1 MRPLSRLP
9 RWRPLAVLVAVLA
22 GTGLWLWHS
31 GHPPPPAPP
40 PATAVSAALGGGSD
54 GAWARAYAPR
64 PFTFPADH
72 GAHADFR
79 NEWWYVTGHLRAADG
94 RRFGYQFTL
103 FRIGLHPGPLP
114 ADSAWR
120 AQQWYLGH
128 FAISA
133 LDGGRHQARE
143 RYSRAALDLAGATRE
158 PLAIWLEDW
167 RLDGGPDAGFPMR
180 LRARDGGLSLDL
192 QLTPL
197 APVVLQG
204 EDGLSRKSSEP
215 GNASYY
221 YSFPRLASRGTL
233 SLDGRNPALA
243 VEGTSWL
250 DREWSTSA
258 LGPGQSGWDWFA
270 LQLADGRNLMLY
282 RLRRSD
288 GTTDP
293 HSAGTLSDA
302 TGRTTRLTASGFTL
316 TPEGRWTSPD
326 GAAHYPAGWRLD
338 IPSLGLK
345 LRVRPQLADQEMRL
359 SVRYW
364 EGAVAVDGH
373 DAQGPVHGE
382 GYLEMT
388 RYEDGPAVP

>member
-79 NEWWYVTGHLRAADG
+79 NEWWYVTGNLRAADG

-128 FAISA
+128 FAVSE

-143 RYSRAALDLAGATRE
+143 RYSRAALGLAGATRE
-158 PLAIWLEDW
+158 PLAIWL
-167 RLDGGPDAGFPMR
+167 
-180 LRARDGGLSLDL
+180 
-192 QLTPL
+192 
-197 APVVLQG
+197 
-204 EDGLSRKSSEP
+204 
-215 GNASYY
+215 
-221 YSFPRLASRGTL
+221 
-233 SLDGRNPALA
+233 
-243 VEGTSWL
+243 
-250 DREWSTSA
+250 
-258 LGPGQSGWDWFA
+258 
-270 LQLADGRNLMLY
+270 
-282 RLRRSD
+282 
-288 GTTDP
+288 
-293 HSAGTLSDA
+293 
-302 TGRTTRLTASGFTL
+302 
-316 TPEGRWTSPD
+316 
-326 GAAHYPAGWRLD
+326 
-338 IPSLGLK
+338 
-345 LRVRPQLADQEMRL
+345 
-359 SVRYW
+359 
-364 EGAVAVDGH
+364 
-373 DAQGPVHGE
+373 
-382 GYLEMT
+382 
-388 RYEDGPAVP
+388 